1 MNFSPES
8 LQAFAE
14 AAAQGSFSAAARR
27 LGKSQSTVSEAIA
40 NLEIDLGVAL
50 FDRRSRQPM
59 LTEAGRVLLGRVG
72 EVLAAQDRLGR
83 AAGQLAAGMEPRL
96 TVVVS
101 DTYQSVQYEATLTEL
116 DKRYPE
122 LEFECL
128 VAEHGDVLTLVRQGR
143 AQLGLM
149 AAQPVYPP
157 DIGAAT
163 VAERAQIGLYAA
175 CHHPLAA
182 LAAPGAED
190 LVSYRALRLNTYLD
204 DAMPSGPGRCW
215 SAPSYLLLME
225 MAVFGF
231 GWAELPRWL
240 VERFAVGRLVELAVA
255 GWPKSLAVDVVW
267 SRSHRL
273 GPAGSW
279 LQQQLLQR

>member
-50 FDRRSRQPM
+50 FDRSSRQPV
-59 LTEAGRVLLGRVG
+59 LTEAGRALLGRVD
-72 EVLAAQDRLGR
+72 EVLAAHDRLGR
-83 AAGQLAAGMEPRL
+83 AAGLLAGGMEPRL

-116 DKRYPE
+116 DQRYPE

-128 VAEHGDVLTLVRQGR
+128 VAEHGDVLALVRQGR

-149 AAQPVYPP
+149 AAQPAYPP

-175 CHHPLAA
+175 SHHPLAA
-182 LAAPGAED
+182 LATPGDDD
-190 LVSYRALRLNTYLD
+190 LAAYRALRLNTYLD
-204 DAMPSGPGRCW
+204 DAAPSGAGRCW

-240 VERFAVGRLVELAVA
+240 VERFAAERLVELAVP
-255 GWPKSLAVDVVW
+255 GWPKSLPVDVVW
-267 SRSHRL
+267 SRAHRL

-279 LQQQLLQR
+279 LQQRLLAR

>member
-14 AAAQGSFSAAARR
+14 AAVQGSFSAAARK

-40 NLEIDLGVAL
+40 NLEIDLGVTL
-50 FDRRSRQPM
+50 FDRSARQPV
-59 LTEAGRVLLGRVG
+59 LTEAGRALLGRVD
-72 EVLAAQDRLGR
+72 EVLAAHDRLGR
-83 AAGQLAAGMEPRL
+83 AAGQLAGGMEPRL

-116 DKRYPE
+116 DQCYPE

-128 VAEHGDVLTLVRQGR
+128 VAEHGDVLALIQQGR

-149 AAQPVYPP
+149 AAQPAYPP

-182 LAAPGAED
+182 LAAPSAED
-190 LVSYRALRLNTYLD
+190 LAGHRALRLNTYLD
-204 DAMPSGPGRCW
+204 DVTPSGAGRCW

-240 VERFAVGRLVELAVA
+240 VERFAVGRLVELPVA
-255 GWPKSLAVDVVW
+255 GWPKSLPVDVVW
-267 SRSHRL
+267 SRGHRL

-279 LQQQLLQR
+279 LQQRLLQR